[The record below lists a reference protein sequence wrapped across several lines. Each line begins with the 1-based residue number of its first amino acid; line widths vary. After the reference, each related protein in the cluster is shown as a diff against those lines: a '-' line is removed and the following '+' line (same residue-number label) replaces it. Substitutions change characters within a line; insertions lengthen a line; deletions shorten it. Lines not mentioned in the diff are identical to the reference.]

1 MFTLLLATL
10 PTQPNAV
17 RLRIWRN
24 LRALGAPALRDGAYL
39 LPQAHVAAFDA
50 LAQEVTAHGGSASV
64 LTLTPRDATQSA
76 ELHALFDRRALYA
89 QWRLSLEAARAE
101 LPALAE
107 TAARRR
113 LRSVAETLQALR
125 SIDYFPGPAA
135 SQAAADLDAVRLML
149 ERQLAPDEP
158 RARGHE
164 DIAALEPRR
173 FVGKRWATRARPWVD
188 RLACAWFVRRF
199 IDAQAVFVWLKGRAA
214 LPRGAIGF
222 DFDGAQFS
230 HVGARVSFEVMVA
243 RFGFEADERLRR
255 VGAAVHVL
263 DAGGIQVPEAA
274 GLEMILA
281 GLRELH
287 ADDDALLAAT
297 LPVFDGL
304 YAGHSGGSVR
314 PANNRPNPPP

>member
-17 RLRIWRN
+17 RLRIWRG
-24 LRALGAPALRDGAYL
+24 LKALGAAALRDGAYL
-39 LPQAHVAAFDA
+39 LPADRVAEFDA

-64 LTLTPRDATQSA
+64 LTLAPRDAAQSA
-76 ELHALFDRRALYA
+76 ELHALFDRSALYA
-89 QWRLSLEAARAE
+89 EWRQSLEVARAE

-107 TAARRR
+107 TPARRR
-113 LRSVAETLQALR
+113 LRSVADALQTLR
-125 SIDYFPGPAA
+125 TIDYFPGPAA
-135 SQAAADLDAVRLML
+135 AQAEADLDALRVVL
-149 ERQLAPDEP
+149 ERQLSPDEP
-158 RARGHE
+158 QARRHA
-164 DIAALEPRR
+164 DITTLEPRR

-199 IDAQAVFVWLKGRAA
+199 IDAQAAFIWLTDTAA
-214 LPRGAIGF
+214 VPRGAIGF

-230 HVGARVSFEVMVA
+230 HVGTRVSFEVMVA
-243 RFGFEADERLRR
+243 SFGFEGDERLRR
-255 VGAAVHVL
+255 LSAAVHVL
-263 DAGGIQVPEAA
+263 DAGGINVPEAA

-287 ADDDALLAAT
+287 TDDDHLLNAA

-304 YAGHSGGSVR
+304 YAGHTNNAQK
-314 PANNRPNPPP
+314 PA

>member
-24 LRALGAPALRDGAYL
+24 LKALGAAALRDGAYL
-39 LPQAHVAAFDA
+39 LPADQVARFDA
-50 LAQEVTAHGGSASV
+50 LAQEVTSHGGSASV
-64 LTLTPRDATQSA
+64 LTLAARDAAQSA
-76 ELHALFDRRALYA
+76 EWHALFDRSALYA
-89 QWRLSLEAARAE
+89 EWRQSLEAARAE

-107 TAARRR
+107 TPARRR
-113 LRSVAETLQALR
+113 LRSVADALQTLRA
-125 SIDYFPGPAA
+125 IDYFPGAA
-135 SQAAADLDAVRLML
+135 AAQAEADLDALRLVL

-158 RARGHE
+158 RARKHE
-164 DIAALEPRR
+164 DIPALEPRR

-199 IDAQAVFVWLKGRAA
+199 IDAQAAFIWLTDTAA

-230 HVGARVSFEVMVA
+230 HVGTRVSFEVMVA
-243 RFGFEADERLRR
+243 SFGFEADERLRR
-255 VGAAVHVL
+255 LGAAVHVL
-263 DAGGIQVPEAA
+263 DAGGISVPEAA

-287 ADDDALLAAT
+287 ADDDALLVAA

-304 YAGHSGGSVR
+304 YAGH
-314 PANNRPNPPP
+314 ANNSSNNNPKTNPPA